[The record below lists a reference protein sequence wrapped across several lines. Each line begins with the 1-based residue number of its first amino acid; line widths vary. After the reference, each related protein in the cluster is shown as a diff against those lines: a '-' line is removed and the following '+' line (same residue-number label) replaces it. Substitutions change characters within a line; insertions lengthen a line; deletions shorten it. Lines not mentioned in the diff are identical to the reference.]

1 MLSLVVTL
9 SLALHASAGRV
20 DGHIPKPF
28 GAALPVATLIA
39 QPDLIHDEDLRQD
52 STNISAPRPIEAP
65 EVVRQQMPRNDQKTH
80 VERWGAYT
88 PYGEEDD
95 QTLVRRGIFKRAPAY
110 RGTMVSKTVVG
121 GRRRRTYVWLLIT
134 ISA

>member
-28 GAALPVATLIA
+28 GAALPVATLVA
-39 QPDLIHDEDLRQD
+39 QPDLIQNGDLPQD
-52 STNISAPRPIEAP
+52 STNISAPQPIEAP
-65 EVVRQQMPRNDQKTH
+65 DVIRQQIPRDDHKTH

-88 PYGEEDD
+88 PYDEEDE

-121 GRRRRTYVWLLIT
+121 RR
-134 ISA
+134 